1 LVWSIEPWPTGFVLL
16 SGPVGISVAAFAA
29 LAIGGAALVAH
40 NATTNES
47 VTQLSQRFATQKS
60 AVQDLQS
67 TYLPLLTRYDELK
80 AKSTLTA
87 TEQEEVR
94 KIIEKVGAQIPT
106 AITQFDAYGKA
117 MDISTEAGRNFIQ
130 QQVLINEQLNKD
142 QLTTQRARYKE
153 LTTGIRETEAALA
166 QLVRQQKISGDDY
179 GALTK
184 RPDFN
189 AQDQQNYQ
197 ASLKQTGEQVQ
208 ALQSKLLNLKNTRV
222 GVGGLIDQLK
232 GIPPIVD
239 QSGEAVGRLGD
250 KLAGL
255 AGLKVGGGISDA
267 MRDALAKLRQ
277 ELALNDNMSRAL
289 GLGYDYVGGR
299 AKVLEGGIKSLI
311 SVGFSPLGSTVQGIK
326 NDMNGLAVAV
336 DQLAPR
342 IAVGLEK
349 LGATPEFKLKLPEID

>member
-1 LVWSIEPWPTGFVLL
+1 MPRPD
-16 SGPVGISVAAFAA
+16 
-29 LAIGGAALVAH
+29 
-40 NATTNES
+40 
-47 VTQLSQRFATQKS
+47 
-60 AVQDLQS
+60 VQDLQS

-87 TEQEEVR
+87 TKQEEVR

-117 MDISTEAGRNFIQ
+117 MDISTEAGHNFIQ

-232 GIPPIVD
+232 DIPP
-239 QSGEAVGRLGD
+239 SLTNPAKRS
-250 KLAGL
+250 A
-255 AGLKVGGGISDA
+255 AWAISW
-267 MRDALAKLRQ
+267 L
-277 ELALNDNMSRAL
+277 
-289 GLGYDYVGGR
+289 V
-299 AKVLEGGIKSLI
+299 
-311 SVGFSPLGSTVQGIK
+311 
-326 NDMNGLAVAV
+326 
-336 DQLAPR
+336 
-342 IAVGLEK
+342 
-349 LGATPEFKLKLPEID
+349 